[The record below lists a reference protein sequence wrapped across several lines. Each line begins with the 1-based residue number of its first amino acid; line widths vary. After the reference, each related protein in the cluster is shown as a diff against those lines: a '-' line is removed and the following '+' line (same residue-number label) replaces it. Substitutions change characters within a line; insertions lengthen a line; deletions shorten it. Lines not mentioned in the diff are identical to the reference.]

1 MESQIVKHCKQISFQ
16 FFLQMLVFSIERTSY
31 GRWFHILGVVTR
43 KARSANSSLVR
54 GTYRLSVVAELD
66 DEMTW
71 WWRVEEGRWYMQVPC
86 RQERGVPVSK
96 AYTGHVLLP
105 ATSANRSPFW
115 VLVWCSHC
123 VWSRSVRTR
132 AGSLHMKTTSTT
144 FQLSRE
150 NGDLKSSATLTG
162 ATDVRK
168 MDEFDIKI
176 LQQKRHEAEVKR

>member
-1 MESQIVKHCKQISFQ
+1 M
-16 FFLQMLVFSIERTSY
+16 
-31 GRWFHILGVVTR
+31 
-43 KARSANSSLVR
+43 
-54 GTYRLSVVAELD
+54 
-66 DEMTW
+66 
-71 WWRVEEGRWYMQVPC
+71 
-86 RQERGVPVSK
+86 
-96 AYTGHVLLP
+96 
-105 ATSANRSPFW
+105 
-115 VLVWCSHC
+115 
-123 VWSRSVRTR
+123 WSRSVRTR